1 MVYNDAVTGIE
12 SRFKVG
18 ELIVDMDETDLESMI
33 FKASELE
40 LTHSDITFIQ
50 TAVSK
55 TEDSESSTLPTL
67 TVDELTLTKV
77 FANYQNQTDNIT
89 AILDIEELYTEI
101 PKVDLVNQQ
110 FEITEFSLKDSS
122 ITLKT
127 ETEKN
132 AVTEKVEEVS
142 EDIEQDILKF
152 EWPDLQLDLAEI
164 ELENNNFSYL
174 VNNETGKKGVFNSN
188 AIVLTNINLQAEDI
202 KLKDKIA
209 YLQLDDASFKE
220 VSGIHLKNLQL
231 SLDATDKQLNI
242 SNLKPN

>member
-1 MVYNDAVTGIE
+1 
-12 SRFKVG
+12 
-18 ELIVDMDETDLESMI
+18 
-33 FKASELE
+33 
-40 LTHSDITFIQ
+40 
-50 TAVSK
+50 
-55 TEDSESSTLPTL
+55 
-67 TVDELTLTKV
+67 
-77 FANYQNQTDNIT
+77 
-89 AILDIEELYTEI
+89 
-101 PKVDLVNQQ
+101 
-110 FEITEFSLKDSS
+110 
-122 ITLKT
+122 
-127 ETEKN
+127 
-132 AVTEKVEEVS
+132 

-209 YLQLDDASFKE
+209 HLQLDDASFKE

-242 SNLKPN
+242 SNLNTKLNNNVIKGDLKLNYPSLSEFIKMPEQSRVTLNLPSFIVSLKDLFLLQPNLKKNEDLKTLSEKRITGNIK